1 MTHQLAAQAV
11 IAQLLEQSHRSISE
25 AIGEPLPSPEW
36 IDEESLVFI
45 LPLESRLIKAGIQFN
60 RGANKIVVYAQLH
73 AHSSHPSETSRFV
86 VLVNNH
92 MYCSALLF
100 DEEQGILA
108 RDAIP
113 MSANPI
119 ETLIHTERM
128 LDALRNTLIALEA
141 PLLSVISGEQSADDA
156 ITALKLNVVAHHV
169 SQSLIDQINEIA
181 GFEADNK

>member
-1 MTHQLAAQAV
+1 MKHQLAAQAV
-11 IAQLLEQSHRSISE
+11 IARRLEQSHLTISE
-25 AIGEPLPSPEW
+25 AIGKPLPPPEW
-36 IDEESLVFI
+36 VDAESLVFI
-45 LPLESRLIKAGIQFN
+45 LPLASRLIKAGIQFN
-60 RGANKIVVYAQLH
+60 RGANMIVVYAQLH
-73 AHSSHPSETSRFV
+73 DHSSHPSETSRFV

-92 MYCSALLF
+92 MFCSALLF

-128 LDALRNTLIALEA
+128 LDAMRNTLIALEA

-156 ITALKLNVVAHHV
+156 LNALKLNLLAPSV
-169 SQSLIDQINEIA
+169 SQSLIDQINDIA
-181 GFEADNK
+181 DFEPDR